1 MFHTTCM
8 ALVSVGFRLSLQ
20 ISEPINSVD
29 RPWERGSVAVQL
41 AEIRTGEP
49 M

>member
-1 MFHTTCM
+1 MFHTTCK

-20 ISEPINSVD
+20 ISEPINSVEEK
-29 RPWERGSVAVQL
+29 PTVGSWQL
-41 AEIRTGEP
+41 GGIRKGGP